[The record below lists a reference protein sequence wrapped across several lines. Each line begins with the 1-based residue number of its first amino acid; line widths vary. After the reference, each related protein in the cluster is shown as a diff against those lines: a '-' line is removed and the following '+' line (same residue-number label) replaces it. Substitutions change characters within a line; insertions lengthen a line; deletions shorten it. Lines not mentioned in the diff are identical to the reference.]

1 MGTLSSGLDASG
13 SPAVTIRGIDDH
25 AEVPCR
31 PKGNRQER
39 AASKRQMKN
48 ASTSLDNE
56 VPAIPAEKKPRGRTP
71 KAQRAEPAIPW
82 AALHKEARE
91 RFGVEHLRPG
101 QREVLQAIF
110 EGRDVLALMPTGS
123 GKSLCYQL
131 PALFLPKPV
140 VVVSPLIALMQ
151 DQQQKAEEAEIAVEK
166 VDSTLT
172 AAEQTEVIKHI
183 EDGTAQL
190 LYVTPERLEKREF
203 LHTLRATGVSLL
215 AIDEAHCVSQWG
227 HDFRPAYMGL
237 GYARKQLGNP
247 PVVALTATATEE
259 VIADILDQLQVKNP
273 VVVNT
278 GTERPNL
285 VFSVHHTVNHEAK
298 LEQVRRMIAE
308 EEGSGIVY
316 TASVKTA
323 GELYEWFQ
331 ENGVAAGRYHG
342 KLRIRERE
350 EMQAKFMAGEYKVL
364 IATKAFGMG
373 IDKPD
378 IRFVYHFEFPDSLES
393 YYQEAGRAGRDGLPS
408 RAVLLYRIEDKRIQR
423 FFLLG
428 RYPRLDELRA
438 VLDGLGESGNA
449 AAVAERSGVPKR
461 RAQAILY
468 ILKSSELVRR
478 SARGFSRREREV
490 TDAELEALIA
500 EFRQQ
505 GEADKTRLGE
515 MMRYAESVRCR
526 KQLLRMY
533 FGEDAGEV
541 CEACDNC
548 LELEINPG
556 LAPRE
561 TALPESARE
570 DAKKAVEVETAIGRI
585 MTTAPE
591 TLPSREAPRFRSGG
605 LVKHARFGQGKVVE
619 TDGENLVIRF
629 NEGMKR
635 VRPTYLKPA

>member
-1 MGTLSSGLDASG
+1 MTNSPPESSKTSSTTANRKVRGTRA
-13 SPAVTIRGIDDH
+13 RKK
-25 AEVPCR
+25 EQR
-31 PKGNRQER
+31 PGDRQ
-39 AASKRQMKN
+39 
-48 ASTSLDNE
+48 
-56 VPAIPAEKKPRGRTP
+56 P
-71 KAQRAEPAIPW
+71 EPAIPW
-82 AALHKEARE
+82 AAVMKEARE
-91 RFGVEHLRPG
+91 RFGVKRLRPG

-151 DQQQKAEEAEIAVEK
+151 DQQEKAEEAEIAVEK
-166 VDSTLT
+166 VDSTLS
-172 AAEQTEVIKHI
+172 AKEQTEAAEHIK
-183 EDGTAQL
+183 DGTAQL

-203 LHTLRATGVSLL
+203 LDALRKRGVSLL

-247 PVVALTATATEE
+247 PVAALTATATEN
-259 VIADILDQLQVKNP
+259 VVADILEQLQMRNP
-273 VVVNT
+273 VTVNT

-285 VFSVHHTVNHEAK
+285 IFSVRHTVNHEAK
-298 LEQVRRMIAE
+298 LEQVHRMIAE

-323 GELYEWFQ
+323 GELYEWFKDH
-331 ENGVAAGRYHG
+331 EVAAGRYHG
-342 KLRIRERE
+342 KLSTRERE
-350 EMQAKFMAGEYKVL
+350 EMQRKFMAGEYKVL

-393 YYQEAGRAGRDGLPS
+393 YYQEAGRAGRDGLPA
-408 RAVLLYRIEDKRIQR
+408 RAVLLYRLEDKRIQR

-438 VLDGLGESGNA
+438 VLDGLGEPGNA

-461 RAQAILY
+461 RTQAILY
-468 ILKSSELVRR
+468 ILKSAELVRR

-490 TDAELEALIA
+490 TDGELDALIA
-500 EFRQQ
+500 EFAQQ
-505 GEADKTRLGE
+505 GEADKSRLGE

-526 KQLLRMY
+526 KQQLRMY

-541 CEACDNC
+541 CAACDNC
-548 LELEINPG
+548 IELENNPG
-556 LAPRE
+556 LVPRE
-561 TALPESARE
+561 AELPESDRE
-570 DAKKAVEVETAIGRI
+570 DVKKLVAVETAIGTI
-585 MTTAPE
+585 LTTAPE
-591 TLPSREAPRFRSGG
+591 TLPSRIAPRFRSGA
-605 LVKHARFGQGKVVE
+605 LVKHGRFGQGKVVE
-619 TDGENLVIRF
+619 IDGENLVVRF